1 MKKTLK
7 FKRFLEMNE
16 RKRIGEKIREER
28 KKKGLTQEMLAEKTG
43 MQRINISRIE
53 QCKCS
58 AGFDTLQR
66 IAEALD
72 MKVDF
77 VKKSIEIGQIQHQ

>member
-1 MKKTLK
+1 
-7 FKRFLEMNE
+7 MNE

-43 MQRINISRIE
+43 MQRTHISRIE
-53 QCKCS
+53 QGKCS
-58 AGFDTLQR
+58 TGFDLLQR

-77 VKKSIEIGQIQHQ
+77 VKKSIITHSESQ